1 MTEQFIAACS
11 TGDVERLLAVLDPDV
26 AGQADLGGR
35 MGLLPPIVGAQAV
48 ARGALGYLGP
58 ASSTT
63 LLSLPAGDEARIVA
77 LRQSRVYAVV
87 TLTVRGGLVDH
98 IHVVA
103 DPAQLAD
110 LAASL
115 DVTP

>member
-1 MTEQFIAACS
+1 M
-11 TGDVERLLAVLDPDV
+11 LDPDV
-26 AGQADLGGR
+26 AGEADVGGR
-35 MGLLPPIVGAQAV
+35 IGLLPPIVGAQAV